1 MADQTKNQNEN
12 AEKYESFHADG
23 LFLACGRLRAGGSYV
38 KISSLSSDY
47 YASRYVGA
55 RRIV

>member
-23 LFLACGRLRAGGSYV
+23 LFLACGRLV
-38 KISSLSSDY
+38 L
-47 YASRYVGA
+47 GA
-55 RRIV
+55 A